1 MSKLQL
7 ISDRRIKISYGR
19 EANGHQLQIRTSRK
33 YFLHMATM
41 LGVYRLILHNIM
53 SAVWRPES
61 QISSEL
67 RNYTMPLITHMI
79 NHWQL
84 SK

>member
-1 MSKLQL
+1 
-7 ISDRRIKISYGR
+7 
-19 EANGHQLQIRTSRK
+19 
-33 YFLHMATM
+33 MATM